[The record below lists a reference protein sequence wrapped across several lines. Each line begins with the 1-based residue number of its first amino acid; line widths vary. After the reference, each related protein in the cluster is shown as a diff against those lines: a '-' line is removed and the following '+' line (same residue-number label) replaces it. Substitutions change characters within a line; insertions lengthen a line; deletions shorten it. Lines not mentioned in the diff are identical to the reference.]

1 MENRIE
7 KLFKEKK
14 NNILSI
20 YFTAGFPKLDNTAA
34 IIDELEKAGVDMIE
48 VGIPFSDP
56 LADGPVIQH
65 SSEVALKN
73 GMTLKL
79 LFEQLKNRL
88 VAGNTQPASANA
100 SAGRPATLLMGYLN
114 PILQYGVENFCR
126 KANKCGID
134 GVIIPDLPLQEYL
147 DEYKTLFEKYGLLN
161 IFLIT
166 PQTSDERIRLIDS
179 HSKGFI
185 YMVSSSSTTGVKSGI
200 SNTQEDYF
208 GRIRNMKLKNPL
220 MIGFGIS
227 DNNSFLKACEFASG
241 AIIGSGFIKA
251 IEKSTDIKTDISNYI
266 RSIR

>member
-1 MENRIE
+1 MITMENRIE
-7 KLFKEKK
+7 TVFREKK
-14 NNILSI
+14 NNVLSI
-20 YFTAGFPKLDNTAA
+20 YFTAGFPKLNDTA
-34 IIDELEKAGVDMIE
+34 IVIEELRKAGADMIE

-73 GMTLKL
+73 GMSLKL
-79 LFEQLKNRL
+79 LFEQLKKQSTSL
-88 VAGNTQPASANA
+88 LPAGQAGNQQ
-100 SAGRPATLLMGYLN
+100 PATLLMGYLN
-114 PILQYGVENFCR
+114 PILQFGVENFC
-126 KANKCGID
+126 KEAKECGID
-134 GVIIPDLPLQEYL
+134 GVIVPDLPLQEYL
-147 DEYKTLFEKYGLLN
+147 DDYKLIFDKYGILN

-200 SNTQEDYF
+200 NNTQEDYF
-208 GRIRNMKLKNPL
+208 KRVKGMKLKNPL

-227 DNNSFLKACEFASG
+227 DKNSFAKACEFANG

-251 IEKSTDIKTDISNYI
+251 LEKDTDLKTGISNFI
-266 RSIR
+266 KSIK